1 MPRLK
6 LKPGIVYLNLEGTI
20 GVPAFMPNDSP

>member
-6 LKPGIVYLNLEGTI
+6 LKPGIVYLNLEGTV
-20 GVPAFMPNDSP
+20 GTLAFMTDDE

>member
-1 MPRLK
+1 MPSLK

-20 GVPAFMPNDSP
+20 GIPAFMPDDE